1 MQFFFGGGNTYKLL
15 FELKLGGCI
24 EKIKEYIKND
34 GVVFGG
40 SAGAIIMGYDIK
52 SSECED
58 ENNVGLVNT
67 KGLDI
72 LNGIAIF
79 CHYTNREADKNEINK
94 IFLTNTSNEIKI
106 VALPEE
112 DTPAVS
118 RAKRPYRSTFPPRP
132 ARWTSRR
139 GNSLPMQKQRN
150 LRRERQRR

>member
-112 DTPAVS
+112 DTIYVHNEGIEVYGN
-118 RAKRPYRSTFPPRP
+118 KPYYIFDKGSI
-132 ARWTSRR
+132 
-139 GNSLPMQKQRN
+139 NIIEKEKDRN
-150 LRRERQRR
+150 